1 MADETYEAALRLV
14 LQDELT
20 NALNRTQAKSDQF
33 SKATAGSWKK
43 AFIDIKTA
51 ANRAAQDINRGQR
64 MIRSGAM
71 TAAAGIAAAA
81 PLALAAKAAGTFQD
95 GMAEVATLTDKSAK
109 QITAAFGPIVNETRR
124 TFGKEAQSTIKALY
138 DGFSAGV
145 PKTQEAAKE
154 YLDAT
159 GQMALGGKTD
169 MAAAADAITTVK
181 NAWAFQGLSFQ
192 QIVDQTF
199 AGVQEGKTTVTEL
212 SASMGQAAATVSS
225 ARIKYE
231 EFIGATAAL
240 TAAGVKTPQ
249 AMTQITAAITA
260 INKPSLE
267 ASKAFKKIGAEITP
281 LTLKNR
287 GFAGTLDY
295 ITERVNRH
303 TTSEEKRKELMN
315 KMFSSVEAMRAV
327 TLLAGD
333 ANEKFKDSTEKAA
346 KAQGLMGGAA
356 DKMREGPMHKYRQAV
371 QDTQIAWENFGTI
384 VAPIFTNLLDEFGP
398 VVKSVSDWVQENDAL
413 VQTLAV
419 TVLWLSAAAVAFG
432 VLKAAMGVALIIK
445 GVATA
450 LWGMNAAL
458 LANPIVLIAAAVVA
472 GLVGWAA
479 MIYLVITRTEEV
491 GLAFQYMGLI
501 AQGVFNEIQL
511 AVFETFQKITDFLTP
526 LKEAIG
532 IEIKG
537 DWTSNIEEQQRDL
550 DRINREMDANLN
562 ETRIIMERREELDAG
577 KKGGGGGDLNLGG
590 ITNNITLPVNALTG
604 TVDPEGLAKQIAE
617 ETRKEM
623 EKVKKQK
630 NREDIGK

>member
-1 MADETYEAALRLV
+1 MSDETYEAALRLV

-20 NALNRTQAKSDQF
+20 NALRRTQAKSDQF
-33 SKATAGSWKK
+33 SKATASKWKQ
-43 AFIDIKTA
+43 AFTDIKTA
-51 ANRAAQDINRGQR
+51 ANRAAEDINRGQA

-109 QITAAFGPIVNETRR
+109 QITASFGPIVNETRR
-124 TFGKEAQSTIKALY
+124 TFGKEAQGTIKALY

-145 PKTQEAAKE
+145 PKTQEAARL
-154 YLDAT
+154 YLKAT
-159 GQMALGGKTD
+159 GEMSLGGKTD
-169 MAAAADAITTVK
+169 MGAAADAITTVK

-212 SASMGQAAATVSS
+212 SASMGQAAATVAG
-225 ARIKYE
+225 ARVKYE

-249 AMTQITAAITA
+249 AMTQIAASIMA
-260 INKPSLE
+260 INKPSSE
-267 ASKAFKKIGAEITP
+267 AAKMYAKIGAEITP
-281 LTLKNR
+281 LTLSQK
-287 GFAGTLDY
+287 GFAGTLDL
-295 ITERVNRH
+295 IKEKVNAY
-303 TTSEEKRKELMN
+303 TASEEERKSIMN
-315 KMFSSVEAMRAV
+315 VLFSSLEANKAV
-327 TLLAGD
+327 TLLSGD

-346 KAQGLMGGAA
+346 KAQGLMGEAA

-371 QDTQIAWENFGTI
+371 QDTQIAWENFGAI

-398 VVKSVSDWVQENDAL
+398 IVKSVSDWVQENDAL

-458 LANPIVLIAAAVVA
+458 LANPIVLIAAVMIASVA
-472 GLVGWAA
+472 AIGAA
-479 MIYLVITRTEEV
+479 IYLLVTRTDEV

-501 AQGVFNEIQL
+501 AQEAFNNLQL
-511 AVFETFQKITDFLTP
+511 AVFETLQSIIQGINKIPGVTVPIDF
-526 LKEAIG
+526 K
-532 IEIKG
+532 
-537 DWTSNIEEQQRDL
+537 SNIKEQEKDL
-550 DRINREMDANLN
+550 DRVSKAMDENLS
-562 ETRIIMERREELDAG
+562 EARVVMERREELEAQKSG
-577 KKGGGGGDLNLGG
+577 KGGGDVLNLGG
-590 ITNNITLPVNALTG
+590 ITNNITLPTNALTG

-623 EKVKKQK
+623 EKAKKQK
-630 NREDIGK
+630 NRENIGDK